1 MGSMLA
7 YIAYTWYTWILW
19 EFGDDFWTT
28 LSRSDFLR
36 CAWRTGRLR
45 RAVPG
50 CLVKAHDRQRG
61 EHHHVKDWGL
71 WDQWD
76 VHQLSADQEVGG
88 LPPQT
93 LSHTTL
99 SHTVLSHTHNIFT
112 HNWSNTTNTYK
123 YNIVTYSYVIH
134 ATSHTTQSDNT
145 LSYTTSHATQQT
157 NLRHMQLCHTQD
169 CHIQLSSCTRG
180 RHGIYG
186 NGLAGFHPPLWS
198 SDVWH
203 GHLPLAPA
211 DIDKLHLGFWQ
222 IRSFPYVPYII
233 PHFSI
238 TLAELP
244 MYCWLYLIVHAMSA
258 VSPLARIEKSDEDA
272 WIQELLRHQKA
283 TGSREPG
290 AYGTPSYVCC
300 YPYRIWIHPTES
312 YGLNPQVH
320 PQPTG

>member
-99 SHTVLSHTHNIFT
+99 SHTVLSHTQHFHTQLIQYN
-112 HNWSNTTNTYK
+112 K
-123 YNIVTYSYVIH
+123 YIQIQH
-134 ATSHTTQSDNT
+134 CHI
-145 LSYTTSHATQQT
+145 
-157 NLRHMQLCHTQD
+157 QLCHTRNITHNSVRQHSVVHNVACNSAD
-169 CHIQLSSCTRG
+169 KPPSHATLSHTR
-180 RHGIYG
+180 
-186 NGLAGFHPPLWS
+186 LS
-198 SDVWH
+198 
-203 GHLPLAPA
+203 
-211 DIDKLHLGFWQ
+211 
-222 IRSFPYVPYII
+222 
-233 PHFSI
+233 
-238 TLAELP
+238 
-244 MYCWLYLIVHAMSA
+244 
-258 VSPLARIEKSDEDA
+258 
-272 WIQELLRHQKA
+272 
-283 TGSREPG
+283 
-290 AYGTPSYVCC
+290 
-300 YPYRIWIHPTES
+300 HPTVLM
-312 YGLNPQVH
+312 YPWQAWHLRQWAGGVP
-320 PQPTG
+320 PPTLVKWCLTRTPATCTSWYW